1 MHVHISWATALIT
14 LFAWMVT
21 VGAVN
26 LLARSRPNNRFSQA
40 WSLIS
45 SAG

>member
-14 LFAWMVT
+14 LLAWIVT
-21 VGAVN
+21 VGALN
-26 LLARSRPNNRFSQA
+26 LLARSRPNGRLSQA

-45 SAG
+45 SAA

>member
-1 MHVHISWATALIT
+1 MHIHVSWATALIT
-14 LFAWMVT
+14 LLSWMVT

-26 LLARSRPNNRFSQA
+26 LLARSRPNARLSQA

-45 SAG
+45 SAS